1 MKSRFVFA
9 AAIVLGVSAG
19 SVLADND
26 QVDHRRCQAA
36 IGDALGE
43 NTATRLYDIRHRRS
57 GDRLVFKAI
66 PQVGGS
72 LMLDCWVYRNGGLSL
87 VTRDGLVLLGPRE
100 DEAEQLT
107 LSE

>member
-1 MKSRFVFA
+1 MKTQCVFA
-9 AAIVLGVSAG
+9 VAMAFGISAG

-26 QVDHRRCQAA
+26 RVDHRRCQAA

-43 NTATRLYDIRHRRS
+43 HTATRLYDIRHRRS